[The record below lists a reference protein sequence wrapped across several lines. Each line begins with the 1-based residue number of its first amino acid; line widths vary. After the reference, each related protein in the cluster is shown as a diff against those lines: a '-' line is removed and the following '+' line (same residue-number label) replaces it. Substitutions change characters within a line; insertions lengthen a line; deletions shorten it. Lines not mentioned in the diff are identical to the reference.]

1 MTGRRL
7 PARRRARWRPSVL
20 EAVLLLLLVGAAG
33 WGLRSLGEMV
43 ERRVVAGREEAIGAL
58 FKLLNR
64 NFSYGG
70 VAPSLLRAIEIRDL
84 TIYGAEAPDRPV
96 VSIRRLRLRYSL
108 ARLIASRDPVAA
120 LREVQLADSHFT
132 VDLQRDR
139 EMVQV
144 LQEIGL
150 VVGGAPAAAAGPAAG
165 AGVPPV
171 TLTGVNLGVTLQG
184 RGGRLQVDDLFFRV
198 QAGERLQV
206 SARGRARA
214 WPPATALGALGQ
226 HLDADFRVRGSAAE
240 DLSAAQL
247 SVRLN
252 ELNSGR
258 FRAAPQDLQVSFSD
272 DQLRVVR
279 VDDRVPLQFTF
290 SHQPSSGRSELAV
303 AATGLN
309 LADVAAFPERDPLL
323 RVLQGAAVSGAARW
337 SHDPAAGMAYEARLS
352 GHLAGADTP
361 PAALSLALRGDAAR
375 VEVSR
380 LAVETAEGSL
390 DFAGDVVL
398 ETLLPQGALAIRSLP
413 VRPGQK
419 LDFETSL
426 TRGADGAMLLRSERL
441 ALADTVFRRFDLD
454 LRPATAAPLTYRYQ
468 VRAELQQEEAN
479 FINGEGTVALG
490 GDRRLELEASFDS
503 IGAGL
508 LYRLAAAPDARQP
521 WLAGGLEPLLVSGAV
536 DAVTDFESASLSA
549 PALRV
554 RDSAEPANRL
564 QLSVTANERGL
575 RLERAAAVWLGLEL
589 NGQAQLTR
597 ADGAGEAVDLA
608 AEWTINDVPYEVRLR
623 HTPGQGLTASGS
635 YDLEFAADYGRGG
648 LTFRGSSVRLPLPLP
663 FAADPLEATLAF
675 RGRFAGP
682 EDWSLRSDAVTLH
695 RLPLVGRTDL
705 QLEAR
710 VQADAGGVA
719 VEPLIIR
726 DRDSELRGRGSI
738 EFAAG
743 SGVVAAQLT
752 AAAADG
758 GESYAAALDLA
769 GSRVEASAAVRGLPL
784 RRLGDFPVSGN
795 LQLDV
800 AAAGPWQDLSWEA
813 ALQLSEGRLND
824 EAVALEAAVERS
836 AGGWELRGLTF
847 DLLSHRLRDGRGT
860 YRPESGRLE
869 FAADYSAEFF
879 GDPVTARLRLA
890 ADNHDAGAG
899 VPLRAALAAGVSG
912 QLSVEQIQSAGAALD
927 PWRLR
932 LRLAEQPAAGAG
944 AGAATAERPELEIRF
959 DGGPR
964 EAFAGRLSTAGGFA
978 LQVQPGPYPVHGSAA
993 GTVAGGG
1000 IDAAVEIGQ
1009 ADALL
1014 INEVLSQ
1021 APVSLQAGTASGSVR
1036 VTGPINDPDFR
1047 GQVRLAGAVAAS
1059 PLSPL
1064 PVGPFRALIDLDEK
1078 LATITGVAAEG
1089 SAALPIAVRGTA
1101 TVERW
1106 VPAEFALD
1114 LTADGA
1120 GIPINYQFGPLLFD
1134 GMASGAVAVAGAPGT
1149 VTISGDLQAAD
1160 AVVSLVDTEP
1170 GADDP
1175 ELRVDLAVVTG
1186 RGVDF
1191 TWPSAQ
1197 FPVVRL
1203 QLTPSK
1209 LVRIGYDGP
1218 SGNVSV
1224 QGELS
1229 ARGGDLF
1236 YFDRQFLLREGQIRF
1251 AGDDGAVDPRLVVRA
1266 ETRERD
1272 PDGEPVRII
1281 LQADT
1286 TLSQFGPEV
1295 VRLSSDPPQ
1304 SALVLDA
1311 LVRGPLAQGERAD
1324 DGGAAGLSAAAFSG
1338 ELMAQVALLRPVE
1351 RALREAL
1358 GVDMLSIRSQFV
1370 QTLVQDVVGASVS
1383 GGITPGTGNPLDNTS
1398 LSFGKYLGSDL
1409 FLTMLLRLSAPGGP
1423 NDDIP
1428 LVRDVELGLEWAT
1441 PFFLLEW
1448 SFLPRNLNTLFVTDN
1463 TISLRWR
1470 WSY

>member
-1 MTGRRL
+1 MIGRRL

-20 EAVLLLLLVGAAG
+20 EAALLLLLVGAAG

-70 VAPSLLRAIEIRDL
+70 FAPSLLRAIEIRDL
-84 TIYGAEAPDRPV
+84 TIYGAETPDRPV
-96 VSIRRLRLRYSL
+96 LSIRRLRLRYSL
-108 ARLIASRDPVAA
+108 ARLIASRDPIAA

-132 VDLQRDR
+132 VDLERDR
-139 EMVQV
+139 ELVQV
-144 LQEIGL
+144 LREIGL
-150 VVGGAPAAAAGPAAG
+150 VVGGTSGAAAGPTAG
-165 AGVPPV
+165 SGVPPV
-171 TLTGVNLGVTLQG
+171 TLAGVNLGVTLQG
-184 RGGRLQVDDLFFRV
+184 PGGRLQVDDLFFRV

-226 HLDADFRVRGSAAE
+226 HLDAGFRVRGSAAE

-247 SVRLN
+247 NVRLN
-252 ELNSGR
+252 ELTSAQI
-258 FRAAPQDLQVSFSD
+258 RAAPQDLQVSFSE

-279 VDDRVPLQFTF
+279 VDDRVPLQLTF
-290 SHQPSSGRSELAV
+290 SHQPSSGRSEFAF

-323 RVLQGAAVSGAARW
+323 RLLPGAAVSGTARW

-352 GHLAGADTP
+352 GHVAAGADTP
-361 PAALSLALRGDAAR
+361 PAALSLALRGDDAR

-380 LAVETAEGSL
+380 FAVETAEGSL

-398 ETLLPQGALAIRSLP
+398 DTLLPQGALAIRSLP
-413 VRPGQK
+413 VRPGEK
-419 LDFETSL
+419 LDLEASL
-426 TRGADGAMLLRSERL
+426 TRGADGAMLLRGARV

-479 FINGEGTVALG
+479 FINGEGSVTLG
-490 GDRRLELEASFDS
+490 AARRLDLAASFDA

-536 DAVTDFESASLSA
+536 DVVTDFASAALRA

-554 RDSAEPANRL
+554 RDTAEPANRL
-564 QLSVTANERGL
+564 QLSVTANERGV
-575 RLERAAAVWLGLEL
+575 RLERAAAAWMGLEL

-597 ADGAGEAVDLA
+597 AAEAGEAVDLA
-608 AEWTINDVPYEVRLR
+608 AEWTINDVPYELRLR
-623 HTPGQGLTASGS
+623 HTPGQGLTARGS
-635 YDLEFAADYGRGG
+635 HDLEFAADYGRGG

-726 DRDSELRGRGSI
+726 DRDSELRGRGSL

-758 GESYAAALDLA
+758 GESYAAALELA
-769 GSRVEASAAVRGLPL
+769 GSRVEASAEVRGLPL

-800 AAAGPWQDLSWEA
+800 SAAGPWQDLFWEA
-813 ALQLSEGRLND
+813 ALQLREGRLND

-847 DLLSHRLRDGRGT
+847 DLLSHRLRNGRGA

-869 FAADYSAEFF
+869 FGADYSAEFF

-890 ADNHDAGAG
+890 ADNLDADAGG
-899 VPLRAALAAGVSG
+899 PLRAALAAGVSG

-932 LRLAEQPAAGAG
+932 LRLAEQRAAAGSAG
-944 AGAATAERPELEIRF
+944 AAERPELEVRF
-959 DGGPR
+959 EGGPR
-964 EAFAGRLSTAGGFA
+964 EAFAGRLSTAGSFA

-993 GTVAGGG
+993 GTFAGGS

-1014 INEVLSQ
+1014 VNEILSQ
-1021 APVSLQAGTASGSVR
+1021 APVALQAGTASGSVR

-1078 LATITGVAAEG
+1078 LASITEVAAEG
-1089 SAALPIAVRGTA
+1089 SAALPITVRGTA

-1106 VPAEFALD
+1106 VPAVFALE

-1120 GIPINYQFGPLLFD
+1120 GIPINYRFGPLLFD

-1160 AVVSLVDTEP
+1160 AVVSLVETVP

-1251 AGDDGAVDPRLVVRA
+1251 TGDDGAVDPRLVVRA

-1295 VRLSSDPPQ
+1295 VRLSADPPQ